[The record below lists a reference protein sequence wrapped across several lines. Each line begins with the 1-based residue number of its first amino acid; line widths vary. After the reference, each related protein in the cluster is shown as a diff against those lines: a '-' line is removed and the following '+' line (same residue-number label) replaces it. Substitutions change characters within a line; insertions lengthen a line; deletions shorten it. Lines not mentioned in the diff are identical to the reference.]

1 MRATILADALQRC
14 TKEHEM
20 NKHNDQH
27 DKAVEDS
34 FPASDPPAAS
44 GITGPRVDTPKA
56 EELNN
61 RDEDQKKE

>member
-1 MRATILADALQRC
+1 
-14 TKEHEM
+14 M
-20 NKHNDQH
+20 NKREDQH

-34 FPASDPPAAS
+34 FPASDPPAAT
-44 GITGPRVDTPKA
+44 GITGPRVNTPKT